1 MDTDMTDAGYDIDID
16 VGAPV
21 AAPAQQPQQIIEQTP
36 ASKDENSMPAA
47 YYENLDTQPHKAWPE
62 CLNLQGVEDF
72 DPNDPLYYAMEAIGS
87 EPRVKQLRWVSDSSV
102 NLEFYSSEDAAAAL
116 ALLTHEE
123 AGDPNSY
130 ALQDSRRAKT
140 YTKKPNSI
148 LRLREAND
156 GDQKPKGAANRST
169 YYQRNPDVRGNRERE
184 PRKRQ
189 PPQRDFLDYG
199 EEDSG
204 SRDSRPRRRRNSGDE
219 SMDEDSGVERRR
231 NNTFRRNDRD
241 NRDTRGRGGRRN
253 DRGRDDRNS
262 GRLRD
267 DRESGRLGAD
277 VDSYRPGSRSPRETH
292 FGRLRGRSASPT
304 SNDGD
309 GRFGFAEDNSNLR
322 TRYRSRSRSRNP
334 RRRREPSADRW
345 THDRANYGTSGGRWQ
360 TDSFIDSSPM
370 GNHRRSDAM
379 DSTGK
384 GASLLSR
391 MTKDGR
397 PVVPQ
402 TRSLADRITRD
413 DDDDDH
419 SYGRLKGDDRE
430 PAFNDFS
437 EPKPRRNLVD
447 RISRDTDI
455 NIRGRS
461 QEGIN
466 IKGAGNGSSGGGINI
481 RGVASGA

>member
-1 MDTDMTDAGYDIDID
+1 MVQKTWTLKTPEIAGGESEF
-16 VGAPV
+16 VFLG
-21 AAPAQQPQQIIEQTP
+21 
-36 ASKDENSMPAA
+36 
-47 YYENLDTQPHKAWPE
+47 NLDLKLI
-62 CLNLQGVEDF
+62 C
-72 DPNDPLYYAMEAIGS
+72 
-87 EPRVKQLRWVSDSSV
+87 DS
-102 NLEFYSSEDAAAAL
+102 
-116 ALLTHEE
+116 
-123 AGDPNSY
+123 
-130 ALQDSRRAKT
+130 
-140 YTKKPNSI
+140 
-148 LRLREAND
+148 
-156 GDQKPKGAANRST
+156 
-169 YYQRNPDVRGNRERE
+169 
-184 PRKRQ
+184 
-189 PPQRDFLDYG
+189 
-199 EEDSG
+199 
-204 SRDSRPRRRRNSGDE
+204 SGDE

-231 NNTFRRNDRD
+231 NNTWKHDRD
-241 NRDTRGRGGRRN
+241 NRDTRGRGGRPRN
-253 DRGRDDRNS
+253 DRASDDRNN

-267 DRESGRLGAD
+267 NRDSGRLGAD
-277 VDSYRPGSRSPRETH
+277 VDSYRPGSRRYGMCFKGAQSTLTANSPRESH
-292 FGRLRGRSASPT
+292 VGRLRGRSASPT

-322 TRYRSRSRSRNP
+322 ARYRSRSRSREP

-360 TDSFIDSSPM
+360 KDAFSIDSSPM

-379 DSTGK
+379 DSTSK
-384 GASLLSR
+384 GGSLLAR

-397 PVVPQ
+397 PVLPQ
-402 TRSLADRITRD
+402 TRSLADRITRS
-413 DDDDDH
+413 DDDDH

-466 IKGAGNGSSGGGINI
+466 IKGAGNGSSAGGINI

>member
-1 MDTDMTDAGYDIDID
+1 MGLA
-16 VGAPV
+16 VP
-21 AAPAQQPQQIIEQTP
+21 
-36 ASKDENSMPAA
+36 
-47 YYENLDTQPHKAWPE
+47 
-62 CLNLQGVEDF
+62 
-72 DPNDPLYYAMEAIGS
+72 
-87 EPRVKQLRWVSDSSV
+87 
-102 NLEFYSSEDAAAAL
+102 FYSDA
-116 ALLTHEE
+116 LT
-123 AGDPNSY
+123 
-130 ALQDSRRAKT
+130 
-140 YTKKPNSI
+140 
-148 LRLREAND
+148 
-156 GDQKPKGAANRST
+156 RS
-169 YYQRNPDVRGNRERE
+169 
-184 PRKRQ
+184 
-189 PPQRDFLDYG
+189 
-199 EEDSG
+199 SG
-204 SRDSRPRRRRNSGDE
+204 GDE

-277 VDSYRPGSRSPRETH
+277 VDSYRPGTRRCVQSSRTMRLELTVFSPRETH

-391 MTKDGR
+391 TTKDGR
-397 PVVPQ
+397 PVAPQ

-413 DDDDDH
+413 DDDDR

-430 PAFNDFS
+430 PAFDDFS
-437 EPKPRRNLVD
+437 EHKPRRNLVD

-466 IKGAGNGSSGGGINI
+466 IRGAGNGSSGGGINI